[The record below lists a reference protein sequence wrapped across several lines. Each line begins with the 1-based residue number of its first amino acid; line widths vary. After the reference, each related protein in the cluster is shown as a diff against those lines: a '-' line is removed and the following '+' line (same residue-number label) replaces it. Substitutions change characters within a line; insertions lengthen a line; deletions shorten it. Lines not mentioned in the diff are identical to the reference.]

1 MESDMKIKNGFV
13 LEQVGTGYLAV
24 AVGERARDFSG
35 LVRMNSTGAF
45 LWNLLAVADMTR
57 EELLSKVMTE
67 YEGVTEEQA
76 LKDITAFEEKLREN
90 GIIEG

>member
-1 MESDMKIKNGFV
+1 MKIKNGFV